1 MTFAAVGP
9 AWFVMVL
16 PTYAAWKY
24 NWGLYWA
31 WAFASA
37 YIAILALIFIARFI
51 HGKWKTMRVIEQAP
65 ADDQATIA
73 EEVAV

>member
-1 MTFAAVGP
+1 
-9 AWFVMVL
+9 MVL

-37 YIAILALIFIARFI
+37 YIAILALIFIARFM
-51 HGKWKTMRVIEQAP
+51 HGNWKTTRVIEQAP
-65 ADDQATIA
+65 AEDQTMAP
-73 EEVAV
+73 EEVTV